1 MKEFY
6 NVCWI
11 VLILLLEKSR
21 QAFIWKG
28 FQMLACLLDLQKKA
42 VFAF

>member
-11 VLILLLEKSR
+11 VLILLLEKKAGKHLYGKDSR
-21 QAFIWKG
+21 
-28 FQMLACLLDLQKKA
+28 CLP
-42 VFAF
+42 VY